1 MLFQY
6 LDYTVALKSI
16 GWRYSLP
23 KNHEVKNLFY
33 DKYQKWLEK
42 MNLNF
47 LIEIHLP
54 FTLLLAGQQA

>member
-33 DKYQKWLEK
+33 AKPK
-42 MNLNF
+42 MTWKNEFEF